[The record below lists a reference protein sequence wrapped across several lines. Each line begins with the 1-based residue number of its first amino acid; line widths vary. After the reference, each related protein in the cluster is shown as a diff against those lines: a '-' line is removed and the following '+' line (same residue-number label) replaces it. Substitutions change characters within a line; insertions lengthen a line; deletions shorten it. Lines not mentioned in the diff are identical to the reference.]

1 MLIMKDHSPTPH
13 PGPYRI
19 MRVDSESAGIIIAVG
34 FVLMGIVGIP
44 IAKWFLIAGIVLG
57 IGVALLLRY
66 LRKRPPEDLDPLRN
80 LR

>member
-1 MLIMKDHSPTPH
+1 M
-13 PGPYRI
+13 RI
-19 MRVDSESAGIIIAVG
+19 NSESAGIIIAIG
-34 FVLMGIVGIP
+34 FVVMGVVGIP

>member
-1 MLIMKDHSPTPH
+1 
-13 PGPYRI
+13 

-44 IAKWFLIAGIVLG
+44 IVKWFLIAGIVLG

>member
-1 MLIMKDHSPTPH
+1 L
-13 PGPYRI
+13 
-19 MRVDSESAGIIIAVG
+19 G